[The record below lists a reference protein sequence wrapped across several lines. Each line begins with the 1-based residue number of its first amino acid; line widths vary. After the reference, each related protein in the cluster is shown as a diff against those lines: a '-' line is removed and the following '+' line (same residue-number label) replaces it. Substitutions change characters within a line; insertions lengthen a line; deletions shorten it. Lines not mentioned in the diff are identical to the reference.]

1 MPMAARNLDPIL
13 TGHPCDATSTIVAT
27 LASGKVIIQGQP
39 AAVTGDAIAPHTILS
54 GSSCV
59 PHPAVTGPGSIKVRF
74 GPALLP
80 ANRVGD
86 VADMG
91 AIIGGSSK
99 VIIGG

>member
-1 MPMAARNLDPIL
+1 MPMAARNTDTIL
-13 TGHPCDATSTIVAT
+13 TGHPCDVTSNIVASK
-27 LASGKVIIQGQP
+27 AVKVFIQGQM
-39 AAVTGDAIAPHTILS
+39 AAVVGDVIAPHTILA

-59 PHPAVTGPGSIKVRF
+59 PHAAVTGPGSSKVF
-74 GPALLP
+74 CGGFP

-91 AIIGGSSK
+91 VIIGGSTK

>member
-1 MPMAARNLDPIL
+1 MPMAARITDTIL
-13 TGHPCDATSTIVAT
+13 TGHPCDVTSNIVASK
-27 LASGKVIIQGQP
+27 AVNVFFQGQM
-39 AAVTGDAIAPHTILS
+39 AAVVGDVIAPPSILA

-59 PHPAVTGPGSIKVRF
+59 PHAAVTGPGSTKVF
-74 GPALLP
+74 CGGFP

-91 AIIGGSSK
+91 AIISGSTK

>member
-1 MPMAARNLDPIL
+1 MPMAARNTDTIL
-13 TGHPCDATSTIVAT
+13 TGHPCDVTSNIVASK
-27 LASGKVIIQGQP
+27 AVKVFIQGQMV
-39 AAVTGDAIAPHTILS
+39 AVVGDAIAPHTILA

-59 PHPAVTGPGSIKVRF
+59 PHAAVTGPGSTKVF
-74 GPALLP
+74 CGGFS

-91 AIIGGSSK
+91 AIISGSTK

>member
-1 MPMAARNLDPIL
+1 MAARNTDDIL
-13 TGHPCDATSTIVAT
+13 TGHPCDVTSTIVAT
-27 LASGKVIIQGQP
+27 KAVKVFIQGQM
-39 AAVTGDAIAPHTILS
+39 AAVTADAIAPHTILA

-59 PHPAVTGPGSIKVRF
+59 PHAAVTGPGSSKVF
-74 GPALLP
+74 CGGFP

-91 AIIGGSSK
+91 AIISGSTK